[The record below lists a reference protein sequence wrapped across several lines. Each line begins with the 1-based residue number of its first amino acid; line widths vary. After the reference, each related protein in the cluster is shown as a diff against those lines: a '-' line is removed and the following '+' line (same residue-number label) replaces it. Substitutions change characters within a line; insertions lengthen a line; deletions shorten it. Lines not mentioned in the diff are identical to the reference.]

1 MTSPQ
6 VVPQNV
12 PPSQKISK
20 VQAWRMAV
28 RPKTLPAAVGPVL
41 VGTGLAIS
49 EGKFAFLPALA
60 ALLGALLLQIAVN
73 LANDY
78 FDFMRGVDTPERL
91 GPPRASASGLISPA
105 EMRMGLAVVLGLAL
119 LLGVYLI
126 VVGGI
131 PILIIGT
138 ASILAALAYSGG
150 PFPLA
155 SHGLGDV
162 FVFIFF
168 GLVAVVGTYYVQALQ
183 VTPLAFAAAV
193 PVGALITAILVVNN
207 YRDMN
212 TDRKAGKRT
221 LAVLMGARA
230 TRFEYVLLIVLA
242 YAVPVVLWLILG
254 LHTFTILLPLLS
266 VPMAVQLVRAF
277 FTTPISPAFNK
288 LLAGTARLSLV
299 FSVLLALGL
308 ALQILY

>member
-1 MTSPQ
+1 
-6 VVPQNV
+6 
-12 PPSQKISK
+12 
-20 VQAWRMAV
+20 
-28 RPKTLPAAVGPVL
+28 
-41 VGTGLAIS
+41 
-49 EGKFAFLPALA
+49 
-60 ALLGALLLQIAVN
+60 
-73 LANDY
+73 
-78 FDFMRGVDTPERL
+78 
-91 GPPRASASGLISPA
+91 
-105 EMRMGLAVVLGLAL
+105 
-119 LLGVYLI
+119 
-126 VVGGI
+126 
-131 PILIIGT
+131 
-138 ASILAALAYSGG
+138 
-150 PFPLA
+150 
-155 SHGLGDV
+155 
-162 FVFIFF
+162 IFF